1 MTRLIAGIG
10 SLLEDDPVE
19 VGGFRLVGR
28 LGAGGMGVVYA
39 GVSAA
44 GQRVAVKVVH
54 AGLAH
59 DPEFRTRFAREIR
72 LLGRIHGACTVRVL
86 SADAEA
92 DRPWFATEYVPG
104 LTLRAHVEAAG
115 PLAGDELYGV
125 ASGLA
130 EALLSMH
137 AAGVVHRD
145 LKPAN
150 VILSPSGPKVVDM
163 GIARAVDEIGVTRSG
178 MLFGSPGWLSPEHYR
193 GGAIGPAADVHAWG
207 LLVAF
212 AATGRRPYGSGR
224 AEVLAVRV
232 LRDEADLAGLDP
244 GLAPVVAAALAKAP
258 RERPSACDVLAA
270 VTEAWRRRSGI
281 DVGDVPETD
290 AATAL
295 LQRTWLMP
303 DVDDPAWSL
312 ASPGAQGVRGVRRRL
327 RAPLLATLGGTAVG
341 AVALAAVLAQAHLG
355 GPRRASGG
363 GASPAASAPSAGGSA
378 EARRGSRVRLGMGVS
393 AVVPDGWSVSSG
405 QDDLGDYACIL
416 APGGSAGD
424 CMNHGVLIQRWADA
438 DDGPDVDEP
447 DAWVGDGDESALPQC
462 FDPAKGDAAGITSA
476 AVAATGTRT
485 VGGRPATYREYR
497 VTCGPHVTLRP
508 RVWWL
513 PQARLTMTVV
523 ALPDRYRPVVDRIAA
538 SMRFD

>member
-1 MTRLIAGIG
+1 MTRLIAGIS
-10 SLLEDDPVE
+10 SLLDGDPVE

-44 GQRVAVKVVH
+44 GERVAVKVVH

-59 DPEFRTRFAREIR
+59 DPEFRARFAREIR

-92 DRPWFATEYVPG
+92 ARPWFATEYVPG
-104 LTLRAHVEAAG
+104 LTLGAHVEAAG
-115 PLAGDELYGV
+115 PLADDELYGV

-150 VILSPSGPKVVDM
+150 VILSPSGPKVVDL
-163 GIARAVDEIGVTRSG
+163 GIARAVDEIGVTRTG
-178 MLFGSPGWLSPEHYR
+178 ILFGSPGWLSPEHYR

-212 AATGRRPYGSGR
+212 AATGRPPYGSGR
-224 AEVLAVRV
+224 PEVMAVRV
-232 LRDEADLAGLDP
+232 LQDEADLTGLDP

-258 RERPSACDVLAA
+258 GGRPSACDVLAA
-270 VTEAWRRRSGI
+270 VTEAWRRRTGI
-281 DVGDVPETD
+281 DVGDVPEAD

-303 DVDDPAWSL
+303 DVDDPAWAL
-312 ASPGAQGVRGVRRRL
+312 AFPRADRAREDRRGLGA
-327 RAPLLATLGGTAVG
+327 PILATLGGTVVG
-341 AVALAAVLAQAHLG
+341 AAALAAVLAQAHLG
-355 GPRRASGG
+355 GPRRASDA
-363 GASPAASAPSAGGSA
+363 GASPAASTPSPGGSA
-378 EARRGSRVRLGMGVS
+378 ESRQGSRVSLGMGVS
-393 AVVPDGWSVSSG
+393 AVVPDGWSVRSG
-405 QDDLGDYACIL
+405 SNDIGQYVCLL
-416 APGGSAGD
+416 APGGAGDD

-438 DDGPDVDEP
+438 EDGPDVDEP
-447 DAWVGDGDESALPQC
+447 DAWMGDSDESALPQC
-462 FDPAKGDAAGITSA
+462 FDPSRGDAAGITSA
-476 AVAATGTRT
+476 SVAATGTRAL
-485 VGGRPATYREYR
+485 GGRPATYRGYR
-497 VTCGPHVTLRP
+497 VTCGPNVTLRP

-523 ALPDRYRPVVDRIAA
+523 ALPDRYRPVVDRIAT
-538 SMRFD
+538 SMKFD